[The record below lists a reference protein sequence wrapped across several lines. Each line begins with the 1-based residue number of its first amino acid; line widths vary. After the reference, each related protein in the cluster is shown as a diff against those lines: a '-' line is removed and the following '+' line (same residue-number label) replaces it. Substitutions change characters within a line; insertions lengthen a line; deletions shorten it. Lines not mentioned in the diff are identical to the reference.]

1 MDFAGLNLFAVVI
14 AAVAGFGF
22 GALYYTA
29 LGKPWTAAA
38 RLDPAAM
45 KMRIEPFLVSFVA
58 ELVMAWVLAGLIGHL
73 GSGQVT
79 LRNGVISGFF
89 VWLGFLATATAVN
102 QRYEGFGWKLTLID
116 AGHWLGVAL
125 IMGAVIGAFGV

>member
-1 MDFAGLNLFAVVI
+1 
-14 AAVAGFGF
+14 
-22 GALYYTA
+22 
-29 LGKPWTAAA
+29 
-38 RLDPAAM
+38 M

>member
-1 MDFAGLNLFAVVI
+1 MDFAGLNLLAVVV
-14 AAVAGFGF
+14 AAIAGFAF

-29 LGKPWTAAA
+29 LGKPWMAAA

-45 KMRIEPFLVSFVA
+45 KMRVEPFLVSFVA
-58 ELVMAWVLAGLIGHL
+58 ELIMAWVLAGLIGHL

-89 VWLGFLATATAVN
+89 IWLGFLATVTAVN